1 MDSNL
6 QLPFEVEDFA
16 SCGLYL
22 SQRVLISPAE
32 LKRRTTW
39 IFTNEGMDFHQHAST
54 ICNWTNWTNTVGPH
68 IFNTFS
74 CSETHI
80 AKNPSRPGYEPKI
93 KMGQEVTIL
102 NAPKHHGIH
111 SMTGEFW
118 AGVTS
123 PQELQ
128 PFINRPKSSMVLSGF
143 MANGQEF
150 YSFSHVKAW
159 FLEDQHNSTISLH
172 KSVVLPCP
180 SCKAVARLY
189 SSFLQDGSPWFGC
202 HPQGSTI

>member
-1 MDSNL
+1 MTTRNNQSTGSAAPPTPTFSCPSKSRT
-6 QLPFEVEDFA
+6 LPPAAFTLVNECWFHQRSWRDEQHAF
-16 SCGLYL
+16 
-22 SQRVLISPAE
+22 SQTRA
-32 LKRRTTW
+32 W
-39 IFTNEGMDFHQHAST
+39 IFINMHQLYAIEPIEPT
-54 ICNWTNWTNTVGPH
+54 QWDP
-68 IFNTFS
+68 TFS

-159 FLEDQHNSTISLH
+159 FLEDHST
-172 KSVVLPCP
+172 
-180 SCKAVARLY
+180 
-189 SSFLQDGSPWFGC
+189 
-202 HPQGSTI
+202 